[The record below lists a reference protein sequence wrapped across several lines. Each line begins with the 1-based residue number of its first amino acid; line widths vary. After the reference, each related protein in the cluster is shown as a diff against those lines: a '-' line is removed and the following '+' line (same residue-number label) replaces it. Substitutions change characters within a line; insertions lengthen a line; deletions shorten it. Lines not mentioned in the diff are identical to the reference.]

1 MGYRFD
7 RPIYFECKLNKPM
20 HIGMQLLHPA
30 PADHS
35 VSIRRQQV
43 QCIPAFCFRGKGQHH
58 SALSKCLQLHHILG
72 GRREGGGCF
81 LSTFHRLH
89 GFISPLLLRVVNN
102 SFGKQLKMKYWEMFL
117 FLLLTLIAV
126 STNAQEVTCE
136 GEQLINVDILFG
148 HPSFVSPYK
157 PGHILVFRCTDVNL
171 KMHGH
176 RVIECQPDGKWDHPY
191 PTCREVTCEGE
202 QLINVEILFGHPS
215 IVSPYKPGHI
225 LVFRCTDVNQK
236 MHGHRVIECQSDG
249 KWDQPYPT
257 CRVPG
262 KCGPPPTVNDGDTTD
277 IAKKEYNTGERIE
290 FICFN
295 KYKLDTRPTFSNILT
310 CVQGEWRGKVKCLKP
325 CTVTVE
331 IMNERGIEFAF
342 TDQQKLFA
350 PHDDHFTFRCQWGKR
365 SVGFD
370 FRQQCNDGE
379 MTLPECV

>member
-126 STNAQEVTCE
+126 STNAQ
-136 GEQLINVDILFG
+136 
-148 HPSFVSPYK
+148 
-157 PGHILVFRCTDVNL
+157 
-171 KMHGH
+171 
-176 RVIECQPDGKWDHPY
+176 
-191 PTCREVTCEGE
+191 EVTCEGE